1 MVFQVQTYT
10 HPTIIF
16 NKRILNNV
24 NDCHLF
30 IIILGVDVISCG
42 IMDDV
47 FAVKGENI
55 DQDKLLEKIK
65 KVLKSVEIIDHTKY
79 PPDYFFY
86 DF

>member
-1 MVFQVQTYT
+1 MSMTIVFK
-10 HPTIIF
+10 HPGYPEKKWRKGFKIAGGF
-16 NKRILNNV
+16 P
-24 NDCHLF
+24 
-30 IIILGVDVISCG
+30 GVDVISCG

>member
-1 MVFQVQTYT
+1 
-10 HPTIIF
+10 
-16 NKRILNNV
+16 
-24 NDCHLF
+24 
-30 IIILGVDVISCG
+30 
-42 IMDDV
+42 MDDV